1 MEHKTDIEA
10 RIDSEYSGR
19 CRDGLWGNLL
29 CLLSTIRFNRDY
41 PPPLAD
47 DHAPACIAGDFLS
60 AIQLPIQLAGQA
72 LHGGA
77 SVGVGFFPDD
87 ARNSG
92 NLFRTADRAVYA
104 AKREG
109 GGRYNFIGDSPP
121 GYASSGATA
130 VGTDLAKWA
139 SRIDETAP
147 RKSLCLEKIGNP

>member
-19 CRDGLWGNLL
+19 CRDGLRGNLL

-47 DHAPACIAGDFLS
+47 NRAPACIAGDFLRE
-60 AIQLPIQLAGQA
+60 IQLPIQFASQT
-72 LHGGA
+72 LHGGT

-92 NLFRTADRAVYA
+92 NLFRTADRAMYA

-121 GYASSGATA
+121 AMLRA
-130 VGTDLAKWA
+130 VRPLLEPILQNGPLVSTKPPLG
-139 SRIDETAP
+139 SR
-147 RKSLCLEKIGNP
+147 CV